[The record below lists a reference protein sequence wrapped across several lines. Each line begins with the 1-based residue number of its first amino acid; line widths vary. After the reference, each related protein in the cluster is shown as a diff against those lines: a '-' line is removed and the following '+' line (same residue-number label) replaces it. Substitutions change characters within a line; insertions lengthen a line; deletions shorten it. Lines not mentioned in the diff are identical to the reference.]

1 MKRLRY
7 RLIWGALLV
16 GIGLL
21 LLLQNFNILG
31 FLWGGVW
38 AFLFA
43 AGGAAFLVVF
53 LSHPNNWWA
62 VVPGFALLA
71 IGALIGLGTFFPWL
85 EEVVGGSLFLG
96 AIGLSFWVVYLRS
109 REQWW
114 AIIPGGVLLTLATV
128 AGLSSTLPGAE
139 TGGIFFLGLA
149 ATFGLLYLL
158 PTPQGRMNWAI
169 IPAAV
174 LFVIGL
180 IVTVATSS
188 LFRYI
193 WPAALIL
200 VGLWLIYRVFRPR

>member
-1 MKRLRY
+1 MKRLHY

-16 GIGLL
+16 GVGLL

-53 LSHPNNWWA
+53 LSHRNNWWA
-62 VVPGFALLA
+62 AIPGFTLLG
-71 IGALIGLGTFFPWL
+71 IGALIGLGTFFPRL
-85 EEVVGGSLFLG
+85 ENAVGGSLFLG

-128 AGLSSTLPGAE
+128 AGLSNTLPWVE
-139 TGGIFFLGLA
+139 TGGMFFLGLA
-149 ATFGLLYLL
+149 ATFGLVYLL
-158 PTPQGRMNWAI
+158 PTPQGRMSWAI